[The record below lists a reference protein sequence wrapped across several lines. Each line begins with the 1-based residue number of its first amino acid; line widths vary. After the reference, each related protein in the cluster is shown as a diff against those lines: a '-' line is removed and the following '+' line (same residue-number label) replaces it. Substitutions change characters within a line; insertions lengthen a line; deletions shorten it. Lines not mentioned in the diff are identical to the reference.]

1 MRYQYN
7 IYIYTPYDM
16 IWYDMTWH
24 DMIWYDMIWYTMIHY
39 DWKDIYIYIWYT
51 MIKMLWHT
59 MKMIR
64 YISFR
69 GDSFESKCSAVQ
81 RDDTSVAIL
90 AQVVAFSVSRIKK
103 VSWAGVAWLM
113 AEEPRRVKE
122 EVATDLRK
130 GGWAGDAIAFFDGMA
145 LEDVKKALGEVCSR
159 WGLEDF
165 EDLRK
170 EAKRRRMALDVEDH
184 HASKDPSSGHK
195 DITWKAREGRA
206 DLRGREFGL
215 PLEQAR
221 PLLPRMIWPTRYQ
234 RRLKH
239 CKEDAQ
245 RKKLEEDERNRQI
258 GRLVELLRKTGMLKE
273 ETMREGASSEW
284 MTRRRAMGRRASTL
298 RAHVRMGMRMREFTT
313 GCLDSDWFKGTGDLM
328 DYIAGR
334 LEEPCG
340 KSIPVSVRFLEASA
354 EVPMDRRLSEDPVLQ
369 NFMAEI
375 TKSAWWATRTRTSA
389 NRLLVAIVICWEFLV
404 VSENEKTYVRIFA
417 WFKLV
422 KLWAML
428 RWNDTLGIPA
438 LRIQYVKKRGLVG
451 DIVRSKTTGVGRR
464 IETQQFYVAEE
475 SWLLAEGWLKVGFKL
490 FEDCGKK
497 AGVDKRDFM
506 LPRPDA
512 GLEGFRSSM
521 VRYGDAM
528 AMSRTLL
535 MDLKAPLKS
544 GGEMGPV
551 VLSNETGSFWSE
563 HSERVTM
570 ASWAGAVGIQQEV
583 IKRWG
588 RWRAKRGRGVRENQP
603 DPCHESSSRGG

>member
-1 MRYQYN
+1 
-7 IYIYTPYDM
+7 
-16 IWYDMTWH
+16 
-24 DMIWYDMIWYTMIHY
+24 
-39 DWKDIYIYIWYT
+39 
-51 MIKMLWHT
+51 
-59 MKMIR
+59 
-64 YISFR
+64 
-69 GDSFESKCSAVQ
+69 
-81 RDDTSVAIL
+81 
-90 AQVVAFSVSRIKK
+90 
-103 VSWAGVAWLM
+103 
-113 AEEPRRVKE
+113 
-122 EVATDLRK
+122 
-130 GGWAGDAIAFFDGMA
+130 
-145 LEDVKKALGEVCSR
+145 
-159 WGLEDF
+159 
-165 EDLRK
+165 
-170 EAKRRRMALDVEDH
+170 
-184 HASKDPSSGHK
+184 
-195 DITWKAREGRA
+195 
-206 DLRGREFGL
+206 
-215 PLEQAR
+215 
-221 PLLPRMIWPTRYQ
+221 MIWPTRYQ

-245 RKKLEEDERNRQI
+245 REKVEEDERNRQI
-258 GRLVELLRKTGMLKE
+258 SRLVELLRKTGMLKE

-340 KSIPVSVRFLEASA
+340 KSIPVSIVAAVRFLEASA

-375 TKSAWWATRTRTSA
+375 TKSAWWAARTRTSA
-389 NRLLVAIVICWEFLV
+389 NRLLVAIVLCWEFLV
-404 VSENEKTYVRIFA
+404 TNENEKTYVRVFA

-438 LRIQYVKKRGLVG
+438 LRIQYVKKKGLVG

-506 LPRPDA
+506 LPRPDE

-588 RWRAKRGRGVRENQP
+588 RWRPSVDEEYVKTSQILVMKAQAEVARRMKTEGFKRDLVGEEEVIAQVEQRLVERGVAEELIRKQSKRFRFYRMAYRENMGGAVEAAGMP
-603 DPCHESSSRGG
+603 DEEVVQTSPAGSEVDPLDFEEMEAAEETPLSVVGMGTFVMSIVGRSKRRTLHQVGGCYRIPGVDYRDYVVIGDTRPALIEGEKLCGTCFGSKEKAFSESEEVPSSESSSSELMTSDPDDDQEESDW